1 MLFTDADKVFYDWE
15 TSNLSFLQVAS
26 DLKKLGIKNN
36 MFFLRLYDKGL
47 QGIDPHG
54 PITAMSTELTQRI
67 MAECMRNPWYYL
79 REVCR
84 IPDQGNSKGIPYK
97 LNRANLAATWCFVN
111 NIDHYL
117 TIPRQIGKTQSVLAN
132 LTWAY
137 LFGTSNSSF
146 AFFATSQELAS
157 ENLERLKM
165 QRELLPSYLRLR
177 QDCVIDA
184 VLGTKDNEIDNVR
197 KIYNPLTKNTIVT
210 KAKATSKE
218 SAVKLGRGNTLPI
231 TYMDE
236 AEFINFIDEIMMAS
250 GPAYSTAAANAARNG
265 AAYCRILT
273 STPGDLDSA
282 AGQAAQKI
290 LDKTCKWSEQFYDL
304 GPEKAKEIIAANA
317 ANNIVYIEY
326 SYKQL
331 GLGEDWFRKLCALVN
346 GDPTAIKRELLLQR
360 IRGSKDSPFSEEDLM
375 AIQEIKPN
383 IIESHYLLDIYQ
395 LNVYKTLKKDYPYIV
410 GVDVAT
416 GVNNDST
423 AVTIVNPYTL
433 QIDAEFRSPVMG
445 YPDLKRFLYQLVKKY
460 IPRALLCIEKNHGG
474 DSVIQDLRET
484 VLNRNLYHS
493 MSKEL
498 VDDNTVKISNNHI
511 EREVEKRRSFG
522 VFTGTKSRALMI
534 DLLFLTVQEFK
545 DRLTSHYVIDD
556 ILKLVR
562 KNGKVQAAAGQ
573 HDDSIMSYLIALY
586 VYTYGKNLNRWGIV
600 KGMKEPGTEGDDKGA
615 QEEDMYTYAMANL
628 SEEDQLFFQA
638 QAMIQNGG
646 KTQQQLAKESYYYN
660 RMSEEM
666 DRAMNAVTRV
676 EDVERENYIY
686 DYDKAKEESMI
697 DPFLLDEFDDLNDW

>member
-1 MLFTDADKVFYDWE
+1 MYIHENNNIFYDTE
-15 TSNLSFLQVAS
+15 TKNLSFLQVAA

-54 PITAMSTELTQRI
+54 PITVMSNELCQRI
-67 MAECMRNPWYYL
+67 MAECIRNPWYYL

-84 IPDQGNSKGIPYK
+84 IPDQGNSNGIPYK

-117 TIPRQIGKTQSVLAN
+117 TIPRQIGKTQSILAN

-137 LFGTSNSSF
+137 LFGTTNSSF

-165 QRELLPSYLRLR
+165 QRELLPTYLRLR
-177 QDCVIDA
+177 QDCVVDA
-184 VLGTKDNEIDNVR
+184 VLGTKDNEIDNIR

-210 KAKATSKE
+210 KPKATSKE

-236 AEFINFIDEIMMAS
+236 AEFIDYIDEIMMAS
-250 GPAYSTAAANAARNG
+250 GPAYSTAAANAERNG
-265 AAYCRILT
+265 AAYCRILS
-273 STPGDLDSA
+273 STPGDLDSP

-290 LDKTCKWSEQFYDL
+290 LDKTCRWTERFYDL
-304 GPEKAKEIIAANA
+304 GPEKAKEIISANA
-317 ANNIVYIEY
+317 ENGIVYIEY
-326 SYKQL
+326 EYRQL
-331 GLGEDWFRKLCALVN
+331 GLGEDWFRKLCRLVN
-346 GDPTAIKRELLLQR
+346 NDPTAIKRELLLQR

-375 AIQEIKPN
+375 AIQEIRPYVV
-383 IIESHYLLDIYQ
+383 EEHYILDIYQ
-395 LNVYKTLKKDYPYIV
+395 LNVYKQLNPKVPYLV

-423 AVTIVNPYTL
+423 AVSIVNPYTL
-433 QIDAEFRSPVMG
+433 QVDAEFRSPVMG
-445 YPDLKRFLYQLVKKY
+445 YPDLKRFLYTLVKKFV
-460 IPRALLCIEKNHGG
+460 PNCVLCIEKNHGG
-474 DSVIQDLRET
+474 DAVIQDLRET
-484 VLNRNLYHS
+484 VLNRNIYHS
-493 MSKEL
+493 MAKEL
-498 VDDNTVKISNNHI
+498 IDDNNAKINKGHI
-511 EREVEKRRSFG
+511 EREVERRRNYG

-534 DLLFLTVQEFK
+534 DILFLTVQEFK

-562 KNGKVQAAAGQ
+562 KNGKVQAAAGE

-600 KGMKEPGTEGDDKGA
+600 KGMKEPGFDGDKA
-615 QEEDMYTYAMANL
+615 QEEDALQYAMDNL
-628 SEEDQLFFQA
+628 SENDMMFFQA
-638 QAMIQNGG
+638 QMMASQAASTYEAQM
-646 KTQQQLAKESYYYN
+646 KREAYECN
-660 RMSEEM
+660 RQSEII
-666 DRAMNAVTRV
+666 DKKINATTRV
-676 EDVERENYIY
+676 EDIEKEDYNY
-686 DYDKAKEESMI
+686 DYDKRNDSS
-697 DPFLLDEFDDLNDW
+697 DPWVLKDFDDLNDW

>member
-1 MLFTDADKVFYDWE
+1 MYIHETGNIFYDTE
-15 TSNLSFLQVAS
+15 TCNLSFLQVAQ
-26 DLKKLGIKNN
+26 DLKSLGIKNN

-54 PITAMSTELTQRI
+54 PITAMSTELCQRI
-67 MAECMRNPWYYL
+67 MAECIRNPWYYL

-117 TIPRQIGKTQSVLAN
+117 TIPRQIGKTQSILAN

-137 LFGTSNSSF
+137 LFGTTNSSF

-165 QRELLPSYLRLR
+165 QRELLPPYLRLR

-184 VLGTKDNEIDNVR
+184 VLGTKDNEIDNIR

-236 AEFINFIDEIMMAS
+236 AEFINYIDEIMMAS
-250 GPAYSTAAANAARNG
+250 GPAYSTAAANAERNG
-265 AAYCRILT
+265 AAYCRILS
-273 STPGDLDSA
+273 STPGDLDSP

-290 LDKTCKWSEQFYDL
+290 LDKTCRWSEQFYDL
-304 GPEKAKEIIAANA
+304 GPEKSKEIIAANA
-317 ANNIVYIEY
+317 ENNIVYIEY

-331 GLGEDWFRKLCALVN
+331 GLGEEWFRKLCKLVN

-375 AIQEIKPN
+375 AIQEIKPVV
-383 IIESHYLLDIYQ
+383 IEEHYIMDLYQ
-395 LNVYKTLKKDYPYIV
+395 LNVYKKLNPKVPYLV

-423 AVTIVNPYTL
+423 AVSVVNPYTL
-433 QIDAEFRSPVMG
+433 QIDAEFRSPIMG

-460 IPRALLCIEKNHGG
+460 IPSAVLCIEKNHGG

-484 VLNRNLYHS
+484 VLNRNIYHS
-493 MSKEL
+493 MSKDL
-498 VDDNTVKISNNHI
+498 VDDNTAKINKGHI
-511 EREVEKRRSFG
+511 EREVERRRNYG
-522 VFTGTKSRALMI
+522 VFTGVKSRALMI

-545 DRLTSHYVIDD
+545 DRLTSHFVIDD

-562 KNGKVQAAAGQ
+562 KNGKVQAAAGE

-600 KGMKEPGTEGDDKGA
+600 KGMKEPGSEGDDGGA
-615 QEEDMYTYAMANL
+615 QEEDAYQFAMNNL
-628 SEEDQLFFQA
+628 SEDDMMFFQA
-638 QAMIQNGG
+638 QMMASQAANSYEQKIR
-646 KTQQQLAKESYYYN
+646 KEAYQYS
-660 RMSEEM
+660 RLSEEI
-666 DRAMNAVTRV
+666 DKQINATTRV
-676 EDVERENYIY
+676 EDVEREDINY
-686 DYDKAKEESMI
+686 DYDKRDMGSN
-697 DPFLLDEFDDLNDW
+697 PWTLSGFDDLNDW

>member
-1 MLFTDADKVFYDWE
+1 MYIHETNNVFYDTE
-15 TSNLSFLQVAS
+15 TNNLSFLQVAS

-54 PITAMSTELTQRI
+54 PITAMSNELCQRI
-67 MAECMRNPWYYL
+67 MAECIRNPWYYL

-84 IPDQGNSKGIPYK
+84 IPDQGNSNGIPYK

-117 TIPRQIGKTQSVLAN
+117 TIPRQVGKTQSIIAN

-137 LFGTSNSSF
+137 LFGTTNSSF

-165 QRELLPSYLRLR
+165 QRELLPPYLRLR

-184 VLGTKDNEIDNVR
+184 ILGTKDNEIDNIR
-197 KIYNPLTKNTIVT
+197 KIYNPLNKNTIVT
-210 KAKATSKE
+210 KPKASSKE
-218 SAVKLGRGNTLPI
+218 AAIKLGRGNTLPI
-231 TYMDE
+231 TYSDE
-236 AEFINFIDEIMMAS
+236 TEFTDYIDEIVKAS
-250 GPAYSTAAANAARNG
+250 GPAFSTAAANAERNG
-265 AAYCRILT
+265 AAYCRIFS
-273 STPGDLDSA
+273 STPGDLDSP
-282 AGQAAQKI
+282 AGQAAQAI
-290 LDKTCKWSEQFYDL
+290 LDKTCRWTETYYDL
-304 GPEKAKEIIAANA
+304 GPEKAKEIIASNSE
-317 ANNIVYIEY
+317 NGICYIEY

-331 GLGEDWFRKLCALVN
+331 GLGEEWFRKLCKLVN

-375 AIQEIKPN
+375 AIQEIRPV
-383 IIESHYLLDIYQ
+383 ILEEYFIMDIYQ
-395 LNVYKTLKKDYPYIV
+395 LNVYKELNPKVPYLV

-423 AVTIVNPYTL
+423 AVSVVNPYTL
-433 QIDAEFRSPVMG
+433 QIDAEFRSPIMG
-445 YPDLKRFLYQLVKKY
+445 YPDLKRFLYQMVKKY
-460 IPRALLCIEKNHGG
+460 IPNCVLCIEKNHGG
-474 DSVIQDLRET
+474 DAVIQDLRES
-484 VLNRNLYHS
+484 VLNRNIYHS

-498 VDDNTVKISNNHI
+498 VDDNNAKMNKGHI
-511 EREVEKRRSFG
+511 EREVERRRNYG

-534 DLLFLTVQEFK
+534 DLLFLTVQENK

-562 KNGKVQAAAGQ
+562 KNGKVQAAAGE

-600 KGMKEPGTEGDDKGA
+600 QGMKEPGYDGDKA
-615 QEEDMYTYAMANL
+615 QEEDAMQYAMNNL
-628 SEEDQLFFQA
+628 SEEDMMFFQA
-638 QAMIQNGG
+638 QIMASQAASTYEAQMRKEAMQW
-646 KTQQQLAKESYYYN
+646 N
-660 RMSEEM
+660 RQSEII
-666 DRAMNAVTRV
+666 DKQINATTRV
-676 EDVERENYIY
+676 EDIEKEDLNY
-686 DYDKAKEESMI
+686 DFDKRDRNSN
-697 DPFLLDEFDDLNDW
+697 PFLLNEFDDLNDW

>member
-1 MLFTDADKVFYDWE
+1 MYIHETNNVFYDTE
-15 TSNLSFLQVAS
+15 TNNLSFLQVAS

-54 PITAMSTELTQRI
+54 PITVMSNELCQRI
-67 MAECMRNPWYYL
+67 MAECIRNPWYYL

-84 IPDQGNSKGIPYK
+84 IPDQGNSNGIPYK

-117 TIPRQIGKTQSVLAN
+117 TIPRQVGKTQSIIAN

-137 LFGTSNSSF
+137 LFGTTNSSF

-165 QRELLPSYLRLR
+165 QRELLPPYLRLR

-184 VLGTKDNEIDNVR
+184 ILGTKDNEIDNIR
-197 KIYNPLTKNTIVT
+197 KIYNPLNKNTIVT
-210 KAKATSKE
+210 KPKASSKE
-218 SAVKLGRGNTLPI
+218 AAIKLGRGNTLPI
-231 TYMDE
+231 TYSDE
-236 AEFINFIDEIMMAS
+236 TEFTDYIDEIVKAS
-250 GPAYSTAAANAARNG
+250 GPAFSTAAANAERNG
-265 AAYCRILT
+265 AAYCRIFS
-273 STPGDLDSA
+273 STPGDLDSP
-282 AGQAAQKI
+282 AGQAAQAI
-290 LDKTCKWSEQFYDL
+290 LDKTCRWTETYYDL
-304 GPEKAKEIIAANA
+304 GPEKAKEIIASNSE
-317 ANNIVYIEY
+317 NGICYIEY

-331 GLGEDWFRKLCALVN
+331 GLGEDWFRKLCKLVN

-375 AIQEIKPN
+375 AIQEIRPV
-383 IIESHYLLDIYQ
+383 ILEEYFIMDIYQ
-395 LNVYKTLKKDYPYIV
+395 LNVYKELNPKVPYLV

-423 AVTIVNPYTL
+423 AVSVVNPYTL
-433 QIDAEFRSPVMG
+433 QIDAEFRSPIMG

-460 IPRALLCIEKNHGG
+460 IPNCVLCIEKNHGG
-474 DSVIQDLRET
+474 DAVIQDLRES
-484 VLNRNLYHS
+484 VLNRNIYHS

-498 VDDNTVKISNNHI
+498 VDDNNAKMNKGHI
-511 EREVEKRRSFG
+511 EREVERRRNYG

-534 DLLFLTVQEFK
+534 DLLFLTVQENK
-545 DRLTSHYVIDD
+545 DRITSHYVIDD

-562 KNGKVQAAAGQ
+562 KNGKVQAASGE

-600 KGMKEPGTEGDDKGA
+600 QGMKEPGYNGDKA
-615 QEEDMYTYAMANL
+615 QEEDAMQYAMNNL
-628 SEEDQLFFQA
+628 SEEDMMFFQA
-638 QAMIQNGG
+638 QIMASQAASTYEAQMR
-646 KTQQQLAKESYYYN
+646 KEAQQWSRQ
-660 RMSEEM
+660 SEII
-666 DRAMNAVTRV
+666 DKQINATTRV
-676 EDVERENYIY
+676 EDIEKEDLNY
-686 DYDKAKEESMI
+686 DFDKRDRNSN
-697 DPFLLDEFDDLNDW
+697 PFLLNEFDDLNDW

>member
-1 MLFTDADKVFYDWE
+1 MYIHETGNIFYDTE
-15 TSNLSFLQVAS
+15 TCNLSFLQVAQ
-26 DLKKLGIKNN
+26 DLKSLGIKNN

-54 PITAMSTELTQRI
+54 PITAMSTELCQRI
-67 MAECMRNPWYYL
+67 MAECIRNPWYYL

-117 TIPRQIGKTQSVLAN
+117 TIPRQIGKTQSILAN

-137 LFGTSNSSF
+137 LFGTTNSSF

-165 QRELLPSYLRLR
+165 QRELLPPYLRLR

-184 VLGTKDNEIDNVR
+184 VLGTKDNEIDNIR

-236 AEFINFIDEIMMAS
+236 AEFINYIDEIMMAS
-250 GPAYSTAAANAARNG
+250 GPAYSTAAANAERNG
-265 AAYCRILT
+265 AAYCRILS
-273 STPGDLDSA
+273 STPGDLDSP

-290 LDKTCKWSEQFYDL
+290 LDKTCRWSEQFYDL

-317 ANNIVYIEY
+317 ENNIVYIEY

-331 GLGEDWFRKLCALVN
+331 GLGEDWFRKLCKLVN

-375 AIQEIKPN
+375 AIQEIKPVV
-383 IIESHYLLDIYQ
+383 IEEHYIMDLYQ
-395 LNVYKTLKKDYPYIV
+395 LNVYKKLNPKVPYLV

-423 AVTIVNPYTL
+423 AVSVVNPYTL
-433 QIDAEFRSPVMG
+433 QIDAEFRSPIMG

-460 IPRALLCIEKNHGG
+460 IPQAVLCIEKNHGG

-484 VLNRNLYHS
+484 VLNRNIYHS
-493 MSKEL
+493 MSKDL
-498 VDDNTVKISNNHI
+498 VDDNNAKINKGHI
-511 EREVEKRRSFG
+511 EREVERRRNYG
-522 VFTGTKSRALMI
+522 VFTGVKSRSLMI

-545 DRLTSHYVIDD
+545 DRLTSHFVIDD

-562 KNGKVQAAAGQ
+562 KNGKVQAAAGE

-600 KGMKEPGTEGDDKGA
+600 KGMKEPGSEGDDNGA
-615 QEEDMYTYAMANL
+615 QEEDAYQYAMNHL
-628 SEEDQLFFQA
+628 SEDDMMFFQA
-638 QAMIQNGG
+638 QIMASQAANTYEQKIR
-646 KTQQQLAKESYYYN
+646 KEAYEYS
-660 RMSEEM
+660 RLSE
-666 DRAMNAVTRV
+666 DIDKKINATTRV
-676 EDVERENYIY
+676 EDVEKEDFNY
-686 DYDKAKEESMI
+686 DYDKRETGSN
-697 DPFLLDEFDDLNDW
+697 PWVLNGFDDLNDW

>member
-1 MLFTDADKVFYDWE
+1 MYIHETNNVFYDTE
-15 TSNLSFLQVAS
+15 TNNLSFLQVAS

-54 PITAMSTELTQRI
+54 PITAMSNELCQRI
-67 MAECMRNPWYYL
+67 MAECIRNPWYYL

-84 IPDQGNSKGIPYK
+84 IPDQGNSNGIPYK

-117 TIPRQIGKTQSVLAN
+117 TIPRQVGKTQSIIAN

-137 LFGTSNSSF
+137 LFGTTNSSF

-157 ENLERLKM
+157 ENLERLKA
-165 QRELLPSYLRLR
+165 QRELLPSYLQLR
-177 QDCVIDA
+177 QDCVVDQ
-184 VLGTKDNEIDNVR
+184 VLGTKDNEIDNIR

-210 KAKATSKE
+210 KPKASSKE
-218 SAVKLGRGNTLPI
+218 AAVKLGRGNTLPI

-250 GPAYSTAAANAARNG
+250 GPAFSTAAANAERNG
-265 AAYCRILT
+265 AAYCRILS
-273 STPGDLDSA
+273 STPGDLDSP

-290 LDKTCKWSEQFYDL
+290 LDKTCRWSEQFYDL
-304 GPEKAKEIIAANA
+304 GPEKAKEIINANA

-331 GLGEDWFRKLCALVN
+331 GLGEEWFRKLCALVN
-346 GDPTAIKRELLLQR
+346 GDPTAIRRELLLQR

-375 AIQEIKPN
+375 AIQEIRP
-383 IIESHYLLDIYQ
+383 IVVEEHYIMDIYQ
-395 LNVYKTLKKDYPYIV
+395 LNVYKELNPKVPYLV

-423 AVTIVNPYTL
+423 AVSVVNPYTL
-433 QIDAEFRSPVMG
+433 QVDAEFRSPIMG
-445 YPDLKRFLYQLVKKY
+445 YPDLKRFLYQMVKKY
-460 IPRALLCIEKNHGG
+460 IPNCVLCIEKNHGG
-474 DSVIQDLRET
+474 DAVIQDLRES
-484 VLNRNLYHS
+484 VLNRNIYHS

-498 VDDNTVKISNNHI
+498 VDDNNAKMNKGHI
-511 EREVEKRRSFG
+511 EREVERRRNYG

-534 DLLFLTVQEFK
+534 DLLFLTVQENK

-562 KNGKVQAAAGQ
+562 KNGKVQAAAGE

-600 KGMKEPGTEGDDKGA
+600 QGMKEPGYNGDKA
-615 QEEDMYTYAMANL
+615 QEEDAMQYAMNNL
-628 SEEDQLFFQA
+628 SEEDMMFFQA
-638 QAMIQNGG
+638 QIMASQAASTYEAQMRKEAMQW
-646 KTQQQLAKESYYYN
+646 N
-660 RMSEEM
+660 RQSEIL
-666 DRAMNAVTRV
+666 DKQINATTRV
-676 EDVERENYIY
+676 EDIEKEDLNY
-686 DYDKAKEESMI
+686 DFDKRDRNSN
-697 DPFLLDEFDDLNDW
+697 PFLLNEFDDLNDW

>member
-1 MLFTDADKVFYDWE
+1 MYIHETNNVFYDTE
-15 TSNLSFLQVAS
+15 TNNLSFLQVAS

-54 PITAMSTELTQRI
+54 PITAMSNELCQRI
-67 MAECMRNPWYYL
+67 MAECIRNPWYYL

-84 IPDQGNSKGIPYK
+84 IPDQGNSNGIPYK

-117 TIPRQIGKTQSVLAN
+117 TIPRQVGKTQSIIAN

-137 LFGTSNSSF
+137 LFGTTNSSF

-165 QRELLPSYLRLR
+165 QRELLPPYLRLR

-184 VLGTKDNEIDNVR
+184 ILGTKDNEIDNIR
-197 KIYNPLTKNTIVT
+197 KIYNPLNKNTIVT
-210 KAKATSKE
+210 KPKASSKE
-218 SAVKLGRGNTLPI
+218 AAIKLGRGNTLPI
-231 TYMDE
+231 TYSDE
-236 AEFINFIDEIMMAS
+236 TEFTDYIDEIVKAS
-250 GPAYSTAAANAARNG
+250 GPAFSTAAANAERNG
-265 AAYCRILT
+265 AAYCRIFS
-273 STPGDLDSA
+273 STPGDLDSP
-282 AGQAAQKI
+282 AGQAAQAI
-290 LDKTCKWSEQFYDL
+290 LDKTCRWTETYYDL
-304 GPEKAKEIIAANA
+304 GPEKAKEIIASNSE
-317 ANNIVYIEY
+317 NGICYIEY

-331 GLGEDWFRKLCALVN
+331 GLGEEWFRKLCKLVN

-375 AIQEIKPN
+375 AIQEIRPV
-383 IIESHYLLDIYQ
+383 ILEEYFIMDIYQ
-395 LNVYKTLKKDYPYIV
+395 LNVYKELNPKVPYLV

-423 AVTIVNPYTL
+423 AVSVVNPYTL
-433 QIDAEFRSPVMG
+433 QIDAEFRSPIMG
-445 YPDLKRFLYQLVKKY
+445 YPDLKRFLYQMVKKY
-460 IPRALLCIEKNHGG
+460 IPNCVLCIEKNHGG
-474 DSVIQDLRET
+474 DAVIQDLRES
-484 VLNRNLYHS
+484 VLNRNIYHS

-498 VDDNTVKISNNHI
+498 VDDNNAKMNKGHI
-511 EREVEKRRSFG
+511 EREVERRRNYG

-534 DLLFLTVQEFK
+534 DLLFLTVQENK

-562 KNGKVQAAAGQ
+562 KNGKVQAAAGE

-600 KGMKEPGTEGDDKGA
+600 QGMKEPGYNGDKA
-615 QEEDMYTYAMANL
+615 QEEDAIQYAMNNL
-628 SEEDQLFFQA
+628 SEEDMMFFQA
-638 QAMIQNGG
+638 QIMASQAASTYEAQMR
-646 KTQQQLAKESYYYN
+646 KEAQQWSRQ
-660 RMSEEM
+660 SEII
-666 DRAMNAVTRV
+666 DKQINATTRV
-676 EDVERENYIY
+676 EDIEKEDLNY
-686 DYDKAKEESMI
+686 DFDKRDRNSN
-697 DPFLLDEFDDLNDW
+697 PFLLNEFDDLNDW

>member
-1 MLFTDADKVFYDWE
+1 MYIHETNNVFYDTE
-15 TSNLSFLQVAS
+15 TNNLSFLQVAS

-54 PITAMSTELTQRI
+54 PITAMSNELCQRI
-67 MAECMRNPWYYL
+67 MAECIRNPWYYL

-84 IPDQGNSKGIPYK
+84 IPDQGNSNGIPYK

-117 TIPRQIGKTQSVLAN
+117 TIPRQIGKTQSILAN

-137 LFGTSNSSF
+137 LFGTTNSSF

-157 ENLERLKM
+157 ENLERLKA
-165 QRELLPSYLRLR
+165 QRELLPSYLQLR
-177 QDCVIDA
+177 QDCVVDQ
-184 VLGTKDNEIDNVR
+184 VLGTKDNEIDNIR

-210 KAKATSKE
+210 KPKASSKE
-218 SAVKLGRGNTLPI
+218 AAVKLGRGNTLPI

-250 GPAYSTAAANAARNG
+250 GPAFSTAAANAERNG
-265 AAYCRILT
+265 AAYCRILS
-273 STPGDLDSA
+273 STPGDLDSP

-290 LDKTCKWSEQFYDL
+290 LDKTCRWSEQFYDL
-304 GPEKAKEIIAANA
+304 GPEKAKEIINANA

-331 GLGEDWFRKLCALVN
+331 GLGEEWFRKLCALVN
-346 GDPTAIKRELLLQR
+346 GDPTAIRRELLLQR

-375 AIQEIKPN
+375 AIQEIRP
-383 IIESHYLLDIYQ
+383 IVVEEHYIMDIYQ
-395 LNVYKTLKKDYPYIV
+395 LNVYKELNPKVPYLV

-423 AVTIVNPYTL
+423 AVSVVNPYTL
-433 QIDAEFRSPVMG
+433 QIDAEFRSPIMG
-445 YPDLKRFLYQLVKKY
+445 YPDLKRFLYQMVKKY
-460 IPRALLCIEKNHGG
+460 IPNCVLCIEKNHGG
-474 DSVIQDLRET
+474 DAVIQDLRES
-484 VLNRNLYHS
+484 VLNRNIYHS

-498 VDDNTVKISNNHI
+498 VDDNNAKMNKGHI
-511 EREVEKRRSFG
+511 EREVERRRNYG

-534 DLLFLTVQEFK
+534 DLLFLTVQENK

-562 KNGKVQAAAGQ
+562 KNGKVQAAAGE

-600 KGMKEPGTEGDDKGA
+600 QGMKEPGYNGDKA
-615 QEEDMYTYAMANL
+615 QEEDAMQYAMNNL
-628 SEEDQLFFQA
+628 SEEDMMFFQA
-638 QAMIQNGG
+638 QIMASQAASTYEAQMRKEAMQW
-646 KTQQQLAKESYYYN
+646 N
-660 RMSEEM
+660 RQSEIL
-666 DRAMNAVTRV
+666 DKQINATTRV
-676 EDVERENYIY
+676 EDIEKEDLNY
-686 DYDKAKEESMI
+686 DFDKRDRNSN
-697 DPFLLDEFDDLNDW
+697 PFLLNEFDDLNDW

>member
-1 MLFTDADKVFYDWE
+1 MYIHETNNVFYDTE
-15 TSNLSFLQVAS
+15 TNNLSFLQVAS

-54 PITAMSTELTQRI
+54 PITVMSNELCQRI
-67 MAECMRNPWYYL
+67 MAECIRNPWYYL

-84 IPDQGNSKGIPYK
+84 IPDQGNSNGIPYK

-117 TIPRQIGKTQSVLAN
+117 TIPRQIGKTQSILAN

-137 LFGTSNSSF
+137 LFGTTNSSF

-157 ENLERLKM
+157 ENLERLKA
-165 QRELLPSYLRLR
+165 QRELLPSYLQLR
-177 QDCVIDA
+177 QDCVVDQ
-184 VLGTKDNEIDNVR
+184 VLGTKDNEIDNIR

-210 KAKATSKE
+210 KPKASSKE
-218 SAVKLGRGNTLPI
+218 AAVKLGRGNTLPI

-250 GPAYSTAAANAARNG
+250 GPAFSTAAANAERNG
-265 AAYCRILT
+265 AAYCRILS
-273 STPGDLDSA
+273 STPGDLDSP

-290 LDKTCKWSEQFYDL
+290 LDKTCRWSEQFYDL
-304 GPEKAKEIIAANA
+304 GPEKAKEIINANA

-331 GLGEDWFRKLCALVN
+331 GLGEEWFRKLCALVN
-346 GDPTAIKRELLLQR
+346 GDPTAIRRELLLQR

-375 AIQEIKPN
+375 AIQEIRP
-383 IIESHYLLDIYQ
+383 IVVEEHYIMDIYQ
-395 LNVYKTLKKDYPYIV
+395 LNVYKELNPKVPYLV

-423 AVTIVNPYTL
+423 AVSVVNPYTL
-433 QIDAEFRSPVMG
+433 QIDAEFRSPIMG
-445 YPDLKRFLYQLVKKY
+445 YPDLKRFLYQMVKKY
-460 IPRALLCIEKNHGG
+460 IPNCVLCIEKNHGG
-474 DSVIQDLRET
+474 DAVIQDLRES
-484 VLNRNLYHS
+484 VLNRNIYHS

-498 VDDNTVKISNNHI
+498 VDDNNAKMNKGHI
-511 EREVEKRRSFG
+511 EREVERRRNYG

-534 DLLFLTVQEFK
+534 DLLFLTVQENK

-562 KNGKVQAAAGQ
+562 KNGKVQAASGE

-600 KGMKEPGTEGDDKGA
+600 QGMKEPGYNGDKA
-615 QEEDMYTYAMANL
+615 QEEDAMQYAMNNL
-628 SEEDQLFFQA
+628 SEEDMMFFQA
-638 QAMIQNGG
+638 QIMASQAASTYEAQMR
-646 KTQQQLAKESYYYN
+646 KEAQQWSRQ
-660 RMSEEM
+660 SEII
-666 DRAMNAVTRV
+666 DKQINATTRV
-676 EDVERENYIY
+676 EDIEKEDLNY
-686 DYDKAKEESMI
+686 DFDKRDRNSN
-697 DPFLLDEFDDLNDW
+697 PFLLNEFDDLNDW